1 MKYSKIIGTGHYLPK
16 KVVTNDDLAQKID
29 TSHEWIVERTGIHQR
44 HIADESEQC
53 TDLAVAAVEAAL
65 KDAGIE
71 AESLDL
77 IVLAT
82 STPDQ
87 TYPSTATL
95 VQERIGNV
103 GAASFD
109 ISAACSGFIYAL
121 GIADNF
127 IKAGSAKRAVVIGS
141 EVYSRI
147 VDWSDRA
154 TCVLFGDG
162 AAAVIL
168 EASDE
173 AGILSTHLH
182 ADGSYK
188 DLLELKRSV
197 ISPEDVYP
205 YVQMK
210 GNEVF
215 RHAVGKLHQ
224 LVKESLD
231 AHNLSAEELDW
242 FVPHQANLRIMN
254 ATAKRV
260 GLPAEKMV
268 VTVDQHANTS
278 AASIPLALDIARKD
292 GRIKAGDLV
301 LMEAFGGGFTWGSAL
316 VRI

>member
-1 MKYSKIIGTGHYLPK
+1 MQNSKIIGTGHYLPEK
-16 KVVTNDDLAQKID
+16 IVTNDDLSKIIE
-29 TSHEWIVERTGIHQR
+29 TSHDWIVERTGIHQR
-44 HIADESEQC
+44 HLAAEGE
-53 TDLAVAAVEAAL
+53 TPVDLAYHAAVDAL
-65 KDAGIE
+65 KDAGIDASE
-71 AESLDL
+71 LDL

-82 STPDQ
+82 STPEQ

-95 VQERIGNV
+95 LQERIGNV

-127 IKAGSAKRAVVIGS
+127 IKAGAAKKAMVIGA
-141 EVYSRI
+141 ELYSKLLN
-147 VDWSDRA
+147 WEDRT

-162 AAAVIL
+162 AAAIIL

-182 ADGSYK
+182 ADGNYK
-188 DLLELKRSV
+188 ELLEVKKSV
-197 ISPEDVYP
+197 ISGPEVYP

-224 LVKESLD
+224 LVTETLD
-231 AHNLSAEELDW
+231 AHNLTGEDLDW
-242 FVPHQANLRIMN
+242 FIPHQANLRIMN

-260 GLPAEKMV
+260 GLTAEKMV
-268 VTVDQHANTS
+268 VTVDKHANTS

-292 GRIKAGDLV
+292 GRVKKGDLV

-316 VRI
+316 VRM

>member
-1 MKYSKIIGTGHYLPK
+1 MYSKIIGTGHYLPEK
-16 KVVTNDDLAQKID
+16 IVTNDDLAKTID
-29 TSHEWIVERTGIHQR
+29 TSHTWIVERTGIHQR
-44 HIADESEQC
+44 HIAAEEEQC
-53 TDLAVAAVEAAL
+53 TDLAYHAAVEAL
-65 KDAGIE
+65 KDAKIA
-71 AESLDL
+71 AEELDL
-77 IVLAT
+77 ILLAT

-95 VQERIGNV
+95 VQERLGNV

-109 ISAACSGFIYAL
+109 LSAACSGFVYAL
-121 GIADNF
+121 GVADNF
-127 IKAGSAKRAVVIGS
+127 IKAGSAKRVMVIGA

-162 AAAVIL
+162 AAAVVL
-168 EASDE
+168 EASE
-173 AGILSTHLH
+173 EPGILSTHLH
-182 ADGSYK
+182 ADGQFK

-197 ISPEDVYP
+197 ISPAGTYP

-224 LVKESLD
+224 LVKETLD
-231 AHNLSAEELDW
+231 RHQLEADVLDW
-242 FVPHQANLRIMN
+242 FIPHQANLRIMN
-254 ATAKRV
+254 ATARRV

-268 VTVDQHANTS
+268 VTVDKHANTS

-292 GRIKAGDLV
+292 GRINTGDLV
-301 LMEAFGGGFTWGSAL
+301 LLEAFGGGFTWGSAL
-316 VRI
+316 IRM